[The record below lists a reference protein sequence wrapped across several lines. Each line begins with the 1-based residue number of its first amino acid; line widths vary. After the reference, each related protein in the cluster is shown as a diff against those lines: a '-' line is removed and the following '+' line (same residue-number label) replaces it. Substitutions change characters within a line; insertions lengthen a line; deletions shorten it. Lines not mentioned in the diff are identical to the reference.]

1 MDQTEPPPYARDMV
15 RLPLLLLL
23 VLAACVP
30 AERPPLAT
38 PVATQGAI
46 LGAILGPAI
55 APFQAG
61 PLPWA
66 PHPAYLLDT
75 SPPRPQPAGP
85 RPESDLVMNDGARLP
100 LRAWRP
106 EGAPRFILLALHG
119 LGDHGG
125 NFLLESGPQLAAGG
139 ALLYAY
145 DQRGFGWT
153 ATRGLWAG
161 RDRMVQDARTAT
173 ALLRERHPGVP
184 FFVLGE
190 SLGGAVA
197 LLAQPEGISG
207 LILSSPA
214 IWGGRY
220 FPVLFRPPLA
230 VGAALLGPLA
240 SPAVAGGIAASDN
253 AAAMRRFAQDPLT
266 LSHIRLDMLAGLVAL
281 MDDAVAAL
289 PGCCRTT
296 PTLVLV
302 GGKDRVIPTAS
313 ARRALR
319 DAQVPR
325 VIFYPDGWHLL
336 LRDAVREEVA
346 RDILAFLNAPTTPQ
360 PAETSGRDWL
370 AGG

>member
-1 MDQTEPPPYARDMV
+1 MDQTEPPPYGWGMG
-15 RLPLLLLL
+15 RLFLLLLL
-23 VLAACVP
+23 ALAACVP
-30 AERPPLAT
+30 SERPP
-38 PVATQGAI
+38 PVVA
-46 LGAILGPAI
+46 GPAI
-55 APFQAG
+55 APFEAG

-66 PHPAYLLDT
+66 PHPAYLLDV

-85 RPESDLVMNDGARLP
+85 RPEADLVMEDGARLP
-100 LRAWRP
+100 LRVWRP
-106 EGAPRFILLALHG
+106 EGAPRFVLLALHG

-139 ALLYAY
+139 ALVYAY

-161 RDRMVQDARTAT
+161 RDRMVTDARTAVS
-173 ALLRERHPGVP
+173 LLRERHPGLP
-184 FFVLGE
+184 FFLLGE

-197 LLAQPEGISG
+197 LLAKPEGISG

-214 IWGGRY
+214 IWGGDY
-220 FPVLFRPPLA
+220 FPWFLRPPLA
-230 VGAALLGPLA
+230 AGAALLGPLA

-253 AAAMRRFAQDPLT
+253 AAALRRFANDPLT
-266 LSHIRLDMLAGLVAL
+266 LSHIRLDMLEGLVAL

-289 PGCCRTT
+289 PGCCRAT
-296 PTLVLV
+296 PTLFLM

-325 VIFYPDGWHLL
+325 VVFYPEGWHLL

-346 RDILAFLNAPTTPQ
+346 RDLLAFMAAPAAPL
-360 PAETSGRDWL
+360 PAEAAGRAWL
-370 AGG
+370 ESAPR

>member
-1 MDQTEPPPYARDMV
+1 MDQTEPPPYGRGMAR
-15 RLPLLLLL
+15 LTLLFLLA
-23 VLAACVP
+23 LAACMP
-30 AERPPLAT
+30 AERRG
-38 PVATQGAI
+38 VVGS
-46 LGAILGPAI
+46 GPAI
-55 APFQAG
+55 VPFEAG

-66 PHPAYLLDT
+66 SHPVYLLDAA
-75 SPPRPQPAGP
+75 PPRPQPAGP
-85 RPESDLVMNDGARLP
+85 RPEADLVMEDGARLP

-139 ALLYAY
+139 ALVYAY

-153 ATRGLWAG
+153 ATRGFWPG
-161 RDRMVQDARTAT
+161 RDRLVQDARTAT
-173 ALLRERHPGVP
+173 ALLRARHPGVP

-214 IWGGRY
+214 IWGGPY
-220 FPVLFRPPLA
+220 FPGLLRPPLA
-230 VGAALLGPLA
+230 LGAALLGPLA

-253 AAAMRRFAQDPLT
+253 AAALLRFARDPLT
-266 LSHIRLDMLAGLVAL
+266 LTHIRLDMLEGLVSL

-302 GGKDRVIPTAS
+302 GGKDRVIPTAR

-319 DAQVPR
+319 EAEVPR
-325 VIFYPDGWHLL
+325 VIFYPEGWHLL
-336 LRDAVREEVA
+336 LRDAVRDDVV
-346 RDILAFLNAPTTPQ
+346 RDILAFLND
-360 PAETSGRDWL
+360 PAMPLAAEGRGAAWL
-370 AGG
+370 AGSQRR